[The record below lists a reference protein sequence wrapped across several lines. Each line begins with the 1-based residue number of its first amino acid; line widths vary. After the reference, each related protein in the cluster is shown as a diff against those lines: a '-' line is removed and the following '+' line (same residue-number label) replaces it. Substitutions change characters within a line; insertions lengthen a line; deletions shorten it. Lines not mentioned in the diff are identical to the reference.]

1 MSVNKKVRAEP
12 RADTAPASNPPAV
25 QLVGVSKAF
34 TNNVVLNDLHV
45 RFETGKTTC
54 LIGRSGS
61 GKSTL
66 LRSINGLEVVDEG
79 EVLVFGEPVVQRDR
93 ELNALRSRIGMVF
106 QQYNLFPHL
115 SVLRNIT
122 LALEKVH
129 GLSADQAEA
138 QAREALDMVGMGRF
152 AGQRPDRLSG
162 GQQQRVAIARTVAA
176 KPEIVL
182 FDEVTSA
189 LDPELV
195 KGVLGLM
202 TELSASGMTMIVVTH
217 EMTFAREVA
226 SVVGFMHEGRIAAM
240 GTPAEI
246 FEQREHPALQQFLD
260 QVL

>member
-1 MSVNKKVRAEP
+1 MNANKNVRAEP
-12 RADTAPASNPPAV
+12 RPDTAASTDPPAV
-25 QLVGVSKAF
+25 QLVGVTKSFA
-34 TNNVVLNDLHV
+34 NNVVLSDLHV
-45 RFETGKTTC
+45 TFETGNTTC

-66 LRSINGLEVVDEG
+66 LRTINGLEVVDHG

-129 GLSADQAEA
+129 RMSADQAEA

-195 KGVLGLM
+195 KGVLELM

-217 EMTFAREVA
+217 EMKFAREVA
-226 SVVGFMHEGRIAAM
+226 SVVGFMHEGSIAAM
-240 GTPAEI
+240 GTPEEI
-246 FEQREHPALQQFLD
+246 FGQREHPALRQFLD